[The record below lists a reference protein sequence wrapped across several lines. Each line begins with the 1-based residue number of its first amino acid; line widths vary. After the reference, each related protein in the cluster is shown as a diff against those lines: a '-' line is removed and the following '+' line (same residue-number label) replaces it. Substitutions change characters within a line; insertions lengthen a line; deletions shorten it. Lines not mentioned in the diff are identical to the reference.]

1 MVKEPNGVTRTM
13 RRIRRIHFVGIG
25 GAGMCGIAEV
35 LLNLG
40 YEVSGSD
47 LKASAVTERLEKFGA
62 QIFIGH
68 QAENADGADVLVVSS
83 AINRANP
90 EVASALER
98 RIPVVPRAEMLAE
111 LMRYR
116 HGIAVAGTHGK
127 TTTTSLI
134 ASVFAAGGLD
144 PTFVIGGRLN
154 AAGTNAQL
162 GASRYLVAEADESD
176 ASFLHLQPMV
186 AVVTNID
193 ADHMATYGGDFNKLK
208 KTFVEFLHNL
218 PFYGLAVMCVDDPV
232 VREILPQIARP
243 TVTYGLSED
252 ADVRAINIRQ
262 EGMRTWFT
270 VLRPER
276 EPLDVSVNMP
286 GLHNVLNSLATIVIA
301 TDEGISDEAIVQGLS
316 GFQGVG
322 RRFQVYGELQ
332 VEGGSVMLVDD
343 YGHHPREVAAVI
355 KAIRGGWPE
364 RRLVMVYQPHRYTRT
379 RDLYEDFVQVLGE
392 ANVLLLMEVYPAGEE
407 PIPGADSRQLCHSI
421 RQRGQ
426 LDPIYFERDADLA
439 PLVAAAARWRHPA
452 LPGRWRCRRPGPATD
467 QEPAV
472 RRQGR
477 EGRMNLCLDSL
488 LNGTQDPKAFGRVAV
503 LFGGKSAEREVSLKS
518 GAMVLQSLLAAG
530 VDAFG
535 IDVGEDLLQRLV
547 EEKIDRAFIILHGR
561 GGEDGSMQG
570 LLECAGIP
578 YTGSGVLASA
588 LAMDKLRTKRV
599 WLSLGL
605 PTPDYAV
612 LASEDDCREAAQ
624 RLGFPLIVK
633 PAHEGSSIGMA
644 KVGGLDEL
652 IAAWREAARY
662 DSQVLVEQWISGP
675 EFTVATLRGQVLPAI
690 RLGTPHTFYDYDA
703 KYLASDTRY
712 QVPCGLDEAKEREL
726 KELTARACDALGI
739 QGWGRADVMQDAEGR
754 FWLLEVNTAPG
765 MTDHSLV
772 PMAARAA
779 GLDFQQLVLAILA
792 DSREARG

>member
-1 MVKEPNGVTRTM
+1 MFMYSDYSQHLLDHVKK
-13 RRIRRIHFVGIG
+13 IHFIG
-25 GAGMCGIAEV
+25 CGGSGMYPLIQILAAK
-35 LLNLG
+35 G
-40 YEVSGSD
+40 YELSGSD
-47 LKASAVTERLEKFGA
+47 VLDGSIIRYEREMGVKVSL
-62 QIFIGH
+62 GH
-68 QAENADGADVLVVSS
+68 NADNVVGADMVVYSAAISKDNVELNAAASYGIPTVERSVLLGYVSRLYKQS
-83 AINRANP
+83 IC
-90 EVASALER
+90 VS
-98 RIPVVPRAEMLAE
+98 
-111 LMRYR
+111 
-116 HGIAVAGTHGK
+116 GTHGK

-162 GASRYLVAEADESD
+162 GTSRYLVAEADESD

-208 KTFVEFLHNL
+208 KTFVDFLHNL

-232 VREILPQIARP
+232 VREILPQVARP

-322 RRFQVYGELQ
+322 RRFQVYGDLQ

-355 KAIRGGWPE
+355 KAVRGGWPE

-426 LDPIYFERDADLA
+426 LDPIYLERDGDLA
-439 PLVAAAARWRHPA
+439 ALLKPLLRAGDILLCQGAGDIGGLAPA
-452 LPGRWRCRRPGPATD
+452 LIKNP
-467 QEPAV
+467 
-472 RRQGR
+472 
-477 EGRMNLCLDSL
+477 M
-488 LNGTQDPKAFGRVAV
+488 
-503 LFGGKSAEREVSLKS
+503 FGG
-518 GAMVLQSLLAAG
+518 
-530 VDAFG
+530 DAP
-535 IDVGEDLLQRLV
+535 R
-547 EEKIDRAFIILHGR
+547 KA
-561 GGEDGSMQG
+561 
-570 LLECAGIP
+570 
-578 YTGSGVLASA
+578 
-588 LAMDKLRTKRV
+588 
-599 WLSLGL
+599 
-605 PTPDYAV
+605 
-612 LASEDDCREAAQ
+612 
-624 RLGFPLIVK
+624 
-633 PAHEGSSIGMA
+633 
-644 KVGGLDEL
+644 
-652 IAAWREAARY
+652 
-662 DSQVLVEQWISGP
+662 
-675 EFTVATLRGQVLPAI
+675 
-690 RLGTPHTFYDYDA
+690 
-703 KYLASDTRY
+703 
-712 QVPCGLDEAKEREL
+712 
-726 KELTARACDALGI
+726 
-739 QGWGRADVMQDAEGR
+739 
-754 FWLLEVNTAPG
+754 
-765 MTDHSLV
+765 
-772 PMAARAA
+772 
-779 GLDFQQLVLAILA
+779 
-792 DSREARG
+792 